1 MPRIFDVLSYDEYD
15 PNYMVARV
23 PETGAADIRMGSQL
37 IVREGQVAV
46 FYRDGKSLDT
56 FGPGRH
62 TLTTG
67 NIPLLTGVLSGL
79 LTSGNTPFQTEVY
92 FVSIKPHRNLKWG
105 TSEPVV
111 FRDKELDMVRL
122 RAFGNYSLVVEE
134 PSLFVGKVAAARGA
148 VNTQDM
154 EGILRASIINHFM
167 DTMGEVL
174 TTILDLPQHYE
185 ELGVSLKGRIAQDFA
200 VYGLKVTDFFI
211 QAITP
216 PPEVEKQMDERAG
229 MGAVGDMNRYMQFK
243 AAKAMEEAAGTEGSG
258 MGVGLG
264 MGAGMGMGMGMAGTI
279 ASTMASAAQQGQK
292 PATGGVA
299 CPKCGTVN
307 QAGARFCNNCGTSL
321 ATAGPV
327 TCPNCKTVNPTGS
340 NFCTDCGTKLG

>member
-15 PNYMVARV
+15 PNYMAVRV

-37 IVREGQVAV
+37 IVREGQVAI

-56 FGPGRH
+56 FGPGRN

-67 NIPLLTGVLSGL
+67 NIPLLTGLLSGL

-92 FVSIKPHRNLKWG
+92 FVSTKPHRNMKWG

-122 RAFGNYSLVVEE
+122 RAFGNYSLVVDD

-148 VNTQDM
+148 VNTEDM

-216 PPEVEKQMDERAG
+216 PPEVEKLMDERAG

-258 MGVGLG
+258 MGAGL
-264 MGAGMGMGMGMAGTI
+264 GMGMGMAGTI

-292 PATGGVA
+292 PATGGVT

-307 QAGARFCNNCGTSL
+307 QPGAKFCNNCGISL
-321 ATAGPV
+321 EPAGPI
-327 TCPNCKTVNPTGS
+327 TCPKCNTVNPAGS
-340 NFCTDCGTKLG
+340 SFCTNCGTKLG